1 MVGNEPKV
9 RVAIIFEKKENPI
22 KHKHIGNFKFN
33 DKFLFLSWVVAS
45 YFYTC
50 MPEMYTLCFRE
61 KENKEAG
68 KL

>member
-1 MVGNEPKV
+1 MVGNERQM
-9 RVAIIFEKKENPI
+9 RVEIIFEKKENSI
-22 KHKHIGNFKFN
+22 KHKYIGSFKFN
-33 DKFLFLSWVVAS
+33 AKFLFLCWVVAS

-50 MPEMYTLCFRE
+50 MSEIYTLCFRE